1 MYVADFSLSFAWV
14 DTGLPIDMKFK
25 IHFHGLMRS
34 AYDVIVKDATIALSH
49 DSDADISFS
58 DYDDPIDGLLSSKN
72 VEK

>member
-1 MYVADFSLSFAWV
+1 
-14 DTGLPIDMKFK
+14 
-25 IHFHGLMRS
+25 MRS